1 MSEKSC
7 RGFRRQRVLPVVGWL
22 QVGVAAAG
30 LGIALAAAPT
40 AVADDQGH
48 SSSAVGANAA
58 DHASRATASGSAA
71 RRPAA
76 SGRGD
81 QPDRISARPESI
93 RRESPS
99 STRVHDTAG
108 EAVARDAV
116 KARGTGSQTSRLSAE
131 EEAVGQSASASVT
144 LAGGAANTNPTLA
157 AIPML
162 IRLQLDDLFGGS
174 KPPPTVDSTAV
185 ITGLFQQMMRA
196 DPTAD
201 ELQTYLNVWR
211 WNGIN
216 GVVAGLYSSTAFR
229 QSQVNNYYL
238 ELLNRNATADELRW
252 GTFQLEL
259 GVPEPQL
266 AASIA
271 GSTAFYAASSAGGGP
286 DGAAPSAQSFVNLL
300 YRGLQGTTPDPVAG
314 PVYVQQA
321 QAGWSTGLIARQ
333 FVTTDP
339 FRQVKVLETFQV
351 LGLSPTPDVVNSY
364 VQNWFWNGG
373 LSGISTQLLA
383 SGENAV
389 RIQQGL
395 VELPDMVAAAQL
407 QALLLAPYNDGPDG
421 FNALFNQFFNNPTA
435 DSNCKKT
442 PDSCANPGLYELI
455 TTGGVSRGIPNSS
468 VVVKEGF
475 VPVADLVPSQNEI
488 SLASSLGFPLGK
500 DPDSLRTYFL
510 GGNVTVANQLVLTS
524 VDGQYVVD
532 GHHRWS
538 QLFLINPFA
547 SIGTTDIGYVPNPK
561 EALRETQLAIAA
573 QTGYLG
579 SSSAGSDNLFT
590 MDRGAFDTQVAAIID
605 NGKYPDGSPD
615 AGDPTKPAVFDVFTE
630 FLGLAGQTDDEKMV
644 SIQNY
649 LWGNVLRMRDNNFY
663 ITDAPV
669 RDVMPQ
675 TNKNTFQPVLGWLES
690 DGLSYSFPTISYLG

>member
-1 MSEKSC
+1 MTEKAQQEA
-7 RGFRRQRVLPVVGWL
+7 RRRILPVVGWL
-22 QVGVAAAG
+22 QLGLVAAG

-40 AVADDQGH
+40 AVAE
-48 SSSAVGANAA
+48 
-58 DHASRATASGSAA
+58 DHAGAATAGARTSDHRGAATGSASRKA
-71 RRPAA
+71 ATHAKPAKVVARPAA
-76 SGRGD
+76 
-81 QPDRISARPESI
+81 
-93 RRESPS
+93 
-99 STRVHDTAG
+99 RVAKPPTPR
-108 EAVARDAV
+108 VQ
-116 KARGTGSQTSRLSAE
+116 GTQTSSALP
-131 EEAVGQSASASVT
+131 GASAT
-144 LAGGAANTNPTLA
+144 TNPTLA
-157 AIPML
+157 AFPML
-162 IRLQLDDLFGGS
+162 VRLQLDDLFGGS
-174 KPPPTVDSTAV
+174 KPPPTVDSTTV

-201 ELQTYLNVWR
+201 ELQRYLTVWNR
-211 WNGIN
+211 HGIN

-238 ELLNRNATADELRW
+238 ELLGRNATTDELRR
-252 GTFQLEL
+252 GTLHLEF
-259 GVPEPQL
+259 GVPEPQF
-266 AASIA
+266 AAGIA
-271 GSTAFYAASSAGGGP
+271 GSPAFYAASSAGGGP
-286 DGAAPSAQSFVNLL
+286 DGAVPTAQSFVNLL
-300 YRGLQGTTPDPVAG
+300 YRGLVGTTPDPVAG

-321 QAGWSTGLIARQ
+321 QGGRPTGLIARQ

-351 LGLSPTPDVVNSY
+351 LGLSPTPEVVNGY
-364 VQNWFWNGG
+364 VQNWFCNGG
-373 LSGISTQLLA
+373 LAGISTQLLA

-395 VELPDMVAAAQL
+395 VELPDMEAAAQL

-421 FNALFNQFFNNPTA
+421 FNALFNQFFGNPTA
-435 DSNCKKT
+435 DVNCKKT
-442 PDSCANPGLYELI
+442 PDSCGNPGLYELI

-468 VVVKEGF
+468 VVVSEGF

-488 SLASSLGFPLGK
+488 SLASSLGFPLGR
-500 DPDSLRTYFL
+500 DPDALRTSFA
-510 GGNVTVANQLVLTS
+510 GGNVTVANQLILTS

-538 QLFLINPFA
+538 QLFLVNPYA
-547 SIGTTDIGYVPNPK
+547 NIAAADIGYVPNPK

-579 SSSAGSDNLFT
+579 ESSAGNDNLFT
-590 MDRGAFDTQVAAIID
+590 MDESTFNTQVAAIID
-605 NGKYPDGSPD
+605 NGTYPDSSPY

-630 FLGLAGQTDDEKMV
+630 YLGLEGQTDDEKMV

-649 LWGNVLRMRDNNFY
+649 LWANVLTMRDKNFY

-675 TNKNTFQPVLGWLES
+675 TSRSTFQPVLGWLQSES
-690 DGLSYSFPTISYLG
+690 LSYSFPTISYLG

>member
-7 RGFRRQRVLPVVGWL
+7 RGSRRRILPVVGWL
-22 QVGVAAAG
+22 QVGVVAAG
-30 LGIALAAAPT
+30 LGIAFAAAPT
-40 AVADDQGH
+40 AVADDQAGA
-48 SSSAVGANAA
+48 SAVAGAGATAHTARIAA
-58 DHASRATASGSAA
+58 AGPSPRSATASSRADEPARIKVRPGANRAEAPGSTRLQDKSDRFAERDIVKTGASVAQSNRPSADEVAA
-71 RRPAA
+71 R
-76 SGRGD
+76 
-81 QPDRISARPESI
+81 Q
-93 RRESPS
+93 SP
-99 STRVHDTAG
+99 
-108 EAVARDAV
+108 
-116 KARGTGSQTSRLSAE
+116 
-131 EEAVGQSASASVT
+131 SASAIF
-144 LAGGAANTNPTLA
+144 AGGTASTNPTLA

-174 KPPPTVDSTAV
+174 KPPPTVDSTTV
-185 ITGLFQQMMRA
+185 ITGLFQQMLRA

-201 ELQTYLNVWR
+201 ELQRYLNVWR
-211 WNGIN
+211 WHGIN

-238 ELLNRNATADELRW
+238 ELLSRNATADELRR
-252 GTFQLEL
+252 GTFQLEF

-266 AASIA
+266 AATIA
-271 GSTAFYAASSAGGGP
+271 GSAAFYAASSAGGGP
-286 DGAAPSAQSFVNLL
+286 DGAAPSAQTFVNLL
-300 YRGLQGTTPDPVAG
+300 YRGLQGATPDPVAG
-314 PVYVQQA
+314 PVYVQRA
-321 QAGWSTGLIARQ
+321 QSGWSTGLIARQ
-333 FVTTDP
+333 FATTDP

-351 LGLSPTPDVVNSY
+351 LGLSPTPDVVDAY

-373 LSGISTQLLA
+373 LAGISTQLLA
-383 SGENAV
+383 GGENAV

-395 VELPDMVAAAQL
+395 VELPDMEAAAQL

-435 DSNCKKT
+435 DTNCKKT
-442 PDSCANPGLYELI
+442 PDSCGNPGLYELI

-468 VVVKEGF
+468 IVVKEGF

-510 GGNVTVANQLVLTS
+510 GGDVTVANQLVLTS
-524 VDGQYVVD
+524 VGGQYVVD

-579 SSSAGSDNLFT
+579 SSSAGTDNLFT
-590 MDRGAFDTQVAAIID
+590 MDRAAFDTQVAAIID
-605 NGKYPDGSPD
+605 NGQYPDSSPY

-644 SIQNY
+644 SVQNY
-649 LWGNVLRMRDNNFY
+649 LWSNVLRMRDNNFY

-675 TNKNTFQPVLGWLES
+675 TSRSTFQPVLGWLES
-690 DGLSYSFPTISYLG
+690 GGLSYSFPTISYLG

>member
-7 RGFRRQRVLPVVGWL
+7 QGSRSRVLPVVGWL
-22 QVGVAAAG
+22 QVGVVAAG

-40 AVADDQGH
+40 AVADDQG
-48 SSSAVGANAA
+48 GAASIAGAGAA
-58 DHASRATASGSAA
+58 DHASRVTASGSAP
-71 RRPAA
+71 RRATV

-81 QPDRISARPESI
+81 QPARTFTRPEAIRGEGPWSI
-93 RRESPS
+93 RVKDRDGRIAARDEMKTGTTGLQSSRPS
-99 STRVHDTAG
+99 AG
-108 EAVARDAV
+108 EATA
-116 KARGTGSQTSRLSAE
+116 
-131 EEAVGQSASASVT
+131 GQSPSASVT
-144 LAGGAANTNPTLA
+144 VAGASANTSPTLA

-174 KPPPTVDSTAV
+174 KPPPTVDSTTV
-185 ITGLFQQMMRA
+185 ITGLFQQMLRA

-201 ELQTYLNVWR
+201 ELQRYVNVWK
-211 WNGIN
+211 WHGIN

-238 ELLNRNATADELRW
+238 ELLSRNATAEELRRD
-252 GTFQLEL
+252 TFQLEFGL
-259 GVPEPQL
+259 PEPQL
-266 AASIA
+266 AATIA
-271 GSTAFYAASSAGGGP
+271 GSAAFYAASSAGGGP

-321 QAGWSTGLIARQ
+321 QAGWSTGLISRQ

-351 LGLSPTPDVVNSY
+351 LGLSPTPDVVNTY

-373 LSGISTQLLA
+373 LAGISTGLLA

-395 VELPDMVAAAQL
+395 VELPDMEAAAQL
-407 QALLLAPYNDGPDG
+407 QALLLAPYNDEPDG

-435 DSNCKKT
+435 DTNCKKT
-442 PDSCANPGLYELI
+442 PDSCGNPGLYELI

-510 GGNVTVANQLVLTS
+510 GGDVVVANQLVLTS

-590 MDRGAFDTQVAAIID
+590 MDRSAFDTQVAAIID
-605 NGKYPDGSPD
+605 NGQYPDSSPY

-675 TNKNTFQPVLGWLES
+675 TSRSTFQPVLGWLES